1 MYIYTLTLKAK
12 TQWQCRQTVIICVI
26 AGGRGSDVLLSL
38 TARVET
44 AAQCPELCE
53 SQWGK
58 LTVTLWIHLY
68 FSVSSGFTGLFC
80 FAVPIQTLEKISH
93 TFLSS
98 KKLNK
103 AAEGPPVIWTVSLSD
118 LTVAPQPA
126 SLVSWSLLLV
136 VLRER
141 ERETALF
148 IHLYCMC
155 VGAAFV
161 LFSVCVSW
169 ISIASRRPRD
179 PEGEE
184 GSVQSWQRRPLKRRM
199 ERRLLAADKRSV

>member
-12 TQWQCRQTVIICVI
+12 TQWQCKQTVIICVI

-53 SQWGK
+53 AQWGK

-141 ERETALF
+141 ERRHYLF
-148 IHLYCMC
+148 IFTVC
-155 VGAAFV
+155 VLV
-161 LFSVCVSW
+161 QRLSFSLCVSW

>member
-12 TQWQCRQTVIICVI
+12 TQWQCKQTVIICVI

-53 SQWGK
+53 AQWGK

-68 FSVSSGFTGLFC
+68 FSVSSGFTGLFLLC
-80 FAVPIQTLEKISH
+80 CADTNTTEKYHLYFYPARSWTKRLKDLLWFEASSCRTWQSLH
-93 TFLSS
+93 SRFTGFLKSASS
-98 KKLNK
+98 RF
-103 AAEGPPVIWTVSLSD
+103 E
-118 LTVAPQPA
+118 
-126 SLVSWSLLLV
+126 
-136 VLRER
+136 RER
-141 ERETALF
+141 ERRHYLF
-148 IHLYCMC
+148 IFTVC
-155 VGAAFV
+155 VLV
-161 LFSVCVSW
+161 QRLSFSLCVSW

>member
-12 TQWQCRQTVIICVI
+12 TQWQCKQTVIICVI

-68 FSVSSGFTGLFC
+68 FSVFSGFTGLFLLC
-80 FAVPIQTLEKISH
+80 CADTNTWKNITYISIQQEVEQSGCRTSCDLKRLPVGPDSRS
-93 TFLSS
+93 TARFTGFLKSASS
-98 KKLNK
+98 RFER
-103 AAEGPPVIWTVSLSD
+103 A
-118 LTVAPQPA
+118 
-126 SLVSWSLLLV
+126 
-136 VLRER
+136 RER
-141 ERETALF
+141 RHYLF
-148 IHLYCMC
+148 IFTVC
-155 VGAAFV
+155 VLV
-161 LFSVCVSW
+161 QRLSFSLCVSW

-199 ERRLLAADKRSV
+199 ERRLLAADKPSV

>member
-80 FAVPIQTLEKISH
+80 FAVPIQTLRKNITYISIQQEVEQSGWR
-93 TFLSS
+93 TSCD
-98 KKLNK
+98 LNCF
-103 AAEGPPVIWTVSLSD
+103 LSD

-141 ERETALF
+141 ERRHYLF
-148 IHLYCMC
+148 I
-155 VGAAFV
+155 FT
-161 LFSVCVSW
+161 VCVL
-169 ISIASRRPRD
+169 
-179 PEGEE
+179 
-184 GSVQSWQRRPLKRRM
+184 VQ
-199 ERRLLAADKRSV
+199 RLSFSLCV

>member
-12 TQWQCRQTVIICVI
+12 TQWQCKQTVIICVI

-58 LTVTLWIHLY
+58 LTVISEFTCILVCFLA
-68 FSVSSGFTGLFC
+68 SLGFFC
-80 FAVPIQTLEKISH
+80 FAVPIRTLRKNITYISIQQEVEQSGWR
-93 TFLSS
+93 TSCDLNRLPVGPDSRSTARFTGFLKSASS
-98 KKLNK
+98 
-103 AAEGPPVIWTVSLSD
+103 
-118 LTVAPQPA
+118 
-126 SLVSWSLLLV
+126 
-136 VLRER
+136 RFER

-161 LFSVCVSW
+161 FFSVCKLNIYSFT
-169 ISIASRRPRD
+169 ATQRPRGGGGQR
-179 PEGEE
+179 PELTET
-184 GSVQSWQRRPLKRRM
+184 
-199 ERRLLAADKRSV
+199 AA

>member
-12 TQWQCRQTVIICVI
+12 TQWQCKQTVIICVI

-53 SQWGK
+53 AQWGK

-68 FSVSSGFTGLFC
+68 FSVFSGFTGLFC

-103 AAEGPPVIWTVSLSD
+103 AAAGPPVIWSVFLSD

-141 ERETALF
+141 ERDGIIYSSL
-148 IHLYCMC
+148 LYVCWC
-155 VGAAFV
+155 
-161 LFSVCVSW
+161 SVCLFLCV
-169 ISIASRRPRD
+169 
-179 PEGEE
+179 
-184 GSVQSWQRRPLKRRM
+184 
-199 ERRLLAADKRSV
+199 

>member
-12 TQWQCRQTVIICVI
+12 TQWQCKQTVIICVI

-68 FSVSSGFTGLFC
+68 FSVSSGFTGLFLLCCADTNTWKNTTYISIQQEVEQSSCRTSCDLNC
-80 FAVPIQTLEKISH
+80 F
-93 TFLSS
+93 
-98 KKLNK
+98 
-103 AAEGPPVIWTVSLSD
+103 LSD

-141 ERETALF
+141 ERDGIIYSSLLYVCWCSVCLFLCVCKLNIYSFTATQRPRGGRGQRPELTETA
-148 IHLYCMC
+148 
-155 VGAAFV
+155 A
-161 LFSVCVSW
+161 
-169 ISIASRRPRD
+169 
-179 PEGEE
+179 
-184 GSVQSWQRRPLKRRM
+184 
-199 ERRLLAADKRSV
+199 